1 MFFFILFAFLQEF
14 TCPLCASGFIE
25 ELPPNNTS
33 ARSHSSSSND
43 DVEIQGDFDNHRFN
57 ERISSLLMSSIDGN
71 LRFVDDDSDQSNQDG
86 SSSSMLMDSY
96 SFAYLSSEMNKIY

>member
-1 MFFFILFAFLQEF
+1 MARNKDFYLIFFFVRLSQEF

-43 DVEIQGDFDNHRFN
+43 DVEIQGDFDNSHRFN

-71 LRFVDDDSDQSNQDG
+71 LRFADDDSDQSSNQDG
-86 SSSSMLMDSY
+86 SSSSM
-96 SFAYLSSEMNKIY
+96 F